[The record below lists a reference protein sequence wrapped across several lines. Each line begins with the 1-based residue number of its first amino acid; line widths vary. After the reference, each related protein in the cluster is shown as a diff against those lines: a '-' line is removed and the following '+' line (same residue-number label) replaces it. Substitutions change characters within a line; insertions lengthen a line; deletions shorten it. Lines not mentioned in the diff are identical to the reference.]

1 VNYIM
6 TFSNLL
12 LVDKNVPDYQVFL
25 DSVNESTCTV
35 TYSSD
40 SPFSELCEMIHAKSV
55 SVDRI
60 GIVSRVTDL
69 FVEGHSFLESK
80 DNLSL
85 LVKELNASRIDF
97 LACNTLP
104 EWQELYDALEKE
116 GIVVGASSDQTG
128 NLKYGGNWVM
138 ENTMDDIEKVYFTK
152 NIEYYSYLLDDVS
165 EVSYTT
171 LVESTTITNAEI
183 ESSVTGLSDYV
194 GNRDDSSQTISL
206 PSPFLFDGTEY
217 STLYIQT
224 NGYIS
229 FTNGNYT
236 YGPETNT
243 TPVQRGI
250 YVIQNDLHI
259 FPSPPKYIKYKVTSD
274 TFVVIFNT
282 AFFNFT
288 STSSYLVK
296 VTLYLKNSIHNGKI
310 EIQYGDMVFNTTS
323 TSTTIMSNPKYYYAG
338 ICVTESNL
346 STANTGNFFTTGS
359 SSFNLNQS
367 KYKLYDGSVD
377 NPKFKKITM
386 TPRYKFLNTVVLG
399 KFSINLPSDKAS
411 TFDLVPPLSTTSSE
425 FNYLSSNTLIA
436 TVNNTNKTIT
446 IVGIGTTVISA
457 VQNNR
462 NNYPAIA
469 TYTLNTSSY
478 GPILGPFI
486 VRVPSDRSQPITFV
500 QPESNSTGPFDYFS
514 SNTSVATVNS
524 VNQTITVVSGGTATI
539 TARQTTLYGTA
550 FSTYVLDTTSYV
562 PKIGQL
568 IIEFVSKVGFGFY
581 GGNNGIFRLIDPI
594 SNSTGAFTYTS
605 DGGII
610 DIANKTINTNYSG
623 YITVVATQEA
633 SNGYLSASVTAIVNY
648 NGVPTIRPLLISL
661 PTDKS
666 TTFKLPVP
674 LSNSFGDDLDYYYF
688 STNESIATVNNTDG
702 TITIVGN
709 GTTDIGMQQ
718 YGDSRFIYVGSADM
732 YRLDTSIY
740 YTPLAG
746 VPTLGPFVVS
756 LPTNKLATF
765 SLTPPTSNVTG
776 TVTYTSSDTGVAT
789 VNNAQGTLTVVSIG
803 TTTITATLTTSDNVS
818 ASKTYLLDTSSY
830 GPLLGPFSLSIP
842 TDKSLPIPIVAPES
856 SSTGTFTYT
865 SSDTGVATVNS
876 DNTITVL
883 SSGTTTITAT
893 QTDSNGFTAS
903 STYVLDTSS
912 YVPEIGPFLI
922 YNSSTNDNVFDLVD
936 PISNSPGEFT
946 YSLASNSINAGV
958 IDNVNKTFTS
968 YSYGYIY
975 IVATQAASNGYF
987 SASVTGELKTNLYVS
1002 TLSPLLISLPADKRT
1017 TFALPIPISNSTGN
1031 LDYYSTDTSIAT
1043 VNNTNKTITIVGN
1056 GTTTIGVNQAPANG
1070 FLYTGSA
1077 TSYSLDTS
1085 SYFLEPTEETPTLG
1099 PFVISL
1105 PPNKPSTF
1113 QVIPPTSNAVGSF
1126 TYTSTDTGV
1135 ASIDV
1140 NTGMITIVSKGTTTI
1155 TATQTTENEFTAFK
1169 TFLLDTTPYG
1179 PIFGPGEY
1187 LIPIPSTRPVTFP
1200 LIPPRSNSSGSFT
1213 YVSSNTNVATV
1224 DNTAG
1229 TITIRSAGNT
1239 TITVTQV
1246 ASNGFSTSTTAQ
1258 LDTSIYTVILDPFV
1272 ITFPDEKPTTFELQP
1287 PGSNYTTGTFTY
1299 ESNNT
1304 DVASINNTAGTITI
1318 VSSGTSTITVTHT
1331 IYDNIKSSKSYTL
1344 DTSSYFPTLGPFV
1357 VTLPSN
1363 KSTSFTLVPP
1373 ISNVTGTFTYTSSN
1387 TEIASIT
1394 SPNTITILAN
1404 GSTTIQVTQTTSS
1417 GFTSYKTYLL
1427 DTSIY
1432 YQGAPNYTP
1441 VLGPFVVDIPL
1452 NRSLTIPLKP
1462 PVSNSSGTFSYTS
1475 SVPAVAIINTDNTIT
1490 VLTSGT
1496 TVIEAKLTTSSEL
1509 TATKTFS
1516 FNTSGY
1522 APIFGPRIFEVIIP
1536 SNKPTV
1542 FTITPPESDMS
1553 GGFTYTSSNTAVAT
1567 ITNAGILTI
1576 MGIGTTTINATQT
1589 INGFSTSTSCNLNTD
1604 IYVPVLQPFVVT
1616 IPTNKSTTITLIA
1629 PNSNSPGTF
1638 SYTSSNV
1645 GVATITAPNTL
1656 NVLTSGTTTI
1666 TATQTVANNIRS
1678 SVTYLFNTQPY
1689 FPVLGPFVVT
1699 LPLNKSKTITLIPP
1713 ISAVSG
1719 TFSYTSGTTTVA
1731 TITNPNTLNVVSL
1744 GTSTITATL
1753 TTPGN
1758 MTTSTTYLLDT
1769 TQYAPILG
1777 PFVIRLP
1784 SDPSIKTFTFPQPT
1798 ADTPG
1803 SFVYTSSPTG
1813 VVSIVD
1819 SNRTITILSRAS
1831 TTITATYTATNGFT
1845 ASKTYTLDT
1854 SYMFGIST
1862 DVYKSTVTTHNL
1874 TNSAMEIQGT
1884 SIPFSDNGVY
1894 SVAITKPFKFNSVEY
1909 STLFIDY
1916 NGGIMFSNSPTIVY
1930 SSNPPAGIYPFH
1942 KDLYINF
1949 PEYIKYKENSDNFV
1963 VVFKTSELAD
1973 LDVDIFFKITLQL
1986 KNSVNSG
1993 NIKIEYGDITF
2004 NNDFQAGISFNAIT
2018 GTPFN
2023 SLDFFNNNRVP
2034 LNTPIFNT
2042 YSLNPTRLSITITPN
2057 LAVPTLLYPIY
2068 VPANSVTRRIPIIN
2082 PVTTSSG
2089 TFTTT
2094 ATPADSATVEN
2105 SSNGSF
2111 LVMNHINKTITLTTT
2126 QAPSGIY
2133 DSISFV
2139 TVLGPSYFTFISDIC
2154 FPAGTLVLT
2163 DQGSF
2168 PIETLKHQTIQG
2180 KKILCVTK
2188 TISSDAE
2195 LICFEK
2201 NAVSENVPHT
2211 RTVMTRKHRVL
2222 LEDILIRALDLVNHE
2237 TIRPQPYQGEY
2248 LYNVLLEEPST
2259 MDIHGLLCETLNPDS
2274 NIAKFYL
2281 ESIIP

>member
-1 VNYIM
+1 M

-40 SPFSELCEMIHAKSV
+40 SPFSELCEMIHAKSA

-138 ENTMDDIEKVYFTK
+138 ENTAEDIEGVYFTK
-152 NIEYYSYLLDDVS
+152 AIEYYSYLLDAFS
-165 EVSYTT
+165 EASYTT
-171 LVESTTITNAEI
+171 LVENTTLTNTQI
-183 ESSVTGLSDYV
+183 ESSVTGLSNYV
-194 GNRDDSSQTISL
+194 GDLDDSTMTITL
-206 PSPFLFDGTEY
+206 TSPFLFNGKEY
-217 STLYIQT
+217 STLYLGS
-224 NGYIS
+224 NGYIT
-229 FTNGNYT
+229 FTSSAVMYGNS
-236 YGPETNT
+236 NT
-243 TPVQRGI
+243 AGVYFLQS
-250 YVIQNDLHI
+250 DLHTS
-259 FPSPPKYIKYKVTSD
+259 PSPPRYIKYKVTSE

-282 AFFNFT
+282 SLYNYT
-288 STSSYLVK
+288 STASYLVK
-296 VTLYLKNSIHNGKI
+296 VTLYLKSSILNGKI
-310 EIQYGDMVFNTTS
+310 EIQYGDMIFNTTPS
-323 TSTTIMSNPKYYYAG
+323 SSSLYYAG
-338 ICVTESNL
+338 VSFNEGISFPF
-346 STANTGNFFTTGS
+346 NTSNFFTTGS
-359 SSFNLNQS
+359 SSFILNQS
-367 KYKLYDGSVD
+367 KYKQYNGSVD
-377 NPKFKKITM
+377 NPKFKKITI
-386 TPRYKFLNTVVLG
+386 TPRYKLVNTVVLG
-399 KFSINLPSDKAS
+399 PFSITLPTDKAS
-411 TFDLVPPLSTTSSE
+411 TFDLVPPLSTSSSE
-425 FNYLSSNTLIA
+425 FNYISLDPLIA
-436 TVNNTNKTIT
+436 TVNNTTKKIT
-446 IVGIGTTVISA
+446 IVGSGTTIITA
-457 VQNNR
+457 VQTNR
-462 NNYPAIA
+462 NIYPATA
-469 TYTLNTSSY
+469 TYTLNTTTY
-478 GPILGPFI
+478 GPVLGHFI
-486 VRVPSDRSQPITFV
+486 VTVPSDRTQSITFV
-500 QPESNSTGPFDYFS
+500 QPESNTTGPFDYFS
-514 SNTSVATVNS
+514 SNTAVATVNS
-524 VNQTITVVSGGTATI
+524 VNQTITVVSGGTVTI
-539 TARQTTLYGTA
+539 TARQTGSNGFTA
-550 FSTYVLDTTSYV
+550 SSTYLLDTSSYV
-562 PKIGQL
+562 PKIGPFL
-568 IIEFVSKVGFGFY
+568 INEMISRVGLGIY
-581 GGNNGIFRLIDPI
+581 GGNSGVFRLTDPI
-594 SNSTGAFTYTS
+594 SNSTGTFTFAMASNSITA
-605 DGGII
+605 GTI
-610 DIANKTINTNYSG
+610 DNVNKILNASAYG
-623 YITVVATQEA
+623 AIQVVATQEA
-633 SNGYLSASVTAIVNY
+633 SNGFLSATVIGTLNTDNY
-648 NGVPTIRPLLISL
+648 SSTVRPLLISL
-661 PTDKS
+661 PTNKS
-666 TTFKLPVP
+666 TTFALPVP
-674 LSNSFGDDLDYYYF
+674 LSNSIGGDLYYF
-688 STNESIATVNNTDG
+688 STNETIATVNNTNK

-709 GTTDIGMQQ
+709 GTTNIGFLL
-718 YGDSRFIYVGSADM
+718 YGDSRFIHNGQAASYN
-732 YRLDTSIY
+732 LDTSIY
-740 YTPLAG
+740 YAPLAG
-746 VPTLGPFVVS
+746 SPTLGPFVVS
-756 LPTNKLATF
+756 LPPDKLTTF
-765 SLTPPTSNVTG
+765 PLTPPTSNVTG
-776 TVTYTSSDTGVAT
+776 AVTVTYTSSDTGVAT
-789 VNNAQGTLTVVSIG
+789 VNNTNSTLTVVSIG

-883 SSGTTTITAT
+883 SSGTTTITAI
-893 QTDSNGFTAS
+893 QTDSSGFTAS

-1200 LIPPRSNSSGSFT
+1200 LIPPRSNSIGGEIY

-1344 DTSSYFPTLGPFV
+1344 DTSSYFPLLGPFV

-1417 GFTSYKTYLL
+1417 GLSASKTYQL

-1441 VLGPFVVDIPL
+1441 VLGPFVVDIPA
-1452 NRSLTIPLKP
+1452 NRSLTFPLKP
-1462 PVSNSSGTFSYTS
+1462 PASNSSGTFSYTS
-1475 SVPAVAIINTDNTIT
+1475 SVTTVARINADNTIT

-1516 FNTSGY
+1516 FNTSGF
-1522 APIFGPRIFEVIIP
+1522 APIFGPRKFEVIIP
-1536 SNKPTV
+1536 SNKPTT

-1553 GGFTYTSSNTAVAT
+1553 GGFTYTSSATAVAT
-1567 ITNAGILTI
+1567 VTNAGVLNII
-1576 MGIGTTTINATQT
+1576 SIGTTTITATQT
-1589 INGFSTSTSCNLNTD
+1589 INGFARSTAYNLNTT
-1604 IYVPVLQPFVVT
+1604 IYAPILQPFVVT
-1616 IPTNKSTTITLIA
+1616 IPTNKSKTITLTA
-1629 PNSNSPGTF
+1629 PISNSSGTF

-1656 NVLTSGTTTI
+1656 NVLTNGTTTI
-1666 TATQTVANNIRS
+1666 TATQTVANNIMS

-1713 ISAVSG
+1713 ISDVSG

-1753 TTPGN
+1753 TTPEN
-1758 MTTSTTYLLDT
+1758 VTNSTTYLLDT
-1769 TQYAPILG
+1769 TKYAPILG
-1777 PFVIRLP
+1777 PFVIPLP

-1798 ADTPG
+1798 SDIPG
-1803 SFVYTSSPTG
+1803 SFDYTTSPTG
-1813 VVSIVD
+1813 VVSIVN
-1819 SNRTITILSRAS
+1819 STGTITILSRGI
-1831 TTITATYTATNGFT
+1831 TTITATYNATNGFT

-1862 DVYKSTVTTHNL
+1862 DVYKSIVSTHNL
-1874 TNSAMEIQGT
+1874 TNSEMEIQDT

-1894 SVAITKPFKFNSVEY
+1894 SVAITNPFIFNSVEY

-1916 NGGIMFSNSPTIVY
+1916 NGGIMFSNTPTIVY

-1963 VVFKTSELAD
+1963 VVYKTSEFVD
-1973 LDVDIFFKITLQL
+1973 SDVDIFFRITLQL
-1986 KNSVNSG
+1986 KNSATSG
-1993 NIKIEYGDITF
+1993 TINIEYGDITF
-2004 NNDFQAGISFNAIT
+2004 NNDFQAGISFNAMT
-2018 GTPFN
+2018 NTPFN

-2042 YSLNPTRLSITITPN
+2042 YSLNPSRVSIMITPN
-2057 LAVPTLLYPIY
+2057 LTVPTLLSPIY
-2068 VPANSVTRRIPIIN
+2068 VPANSVTRRIPITN

-2089 TFTTT
+2089 LFTTT
-2094 ATPADSATVEN
+2094 ATPAVSATVEN
-2105 SSNGSF
+2105 TPSGSV

-2139 TVLGPSYFTFISDIC
+2139 TVLEPSYFTLISDIC
-2154 FPAGTLVLT
+2154 FPAGTMVLT

-2237 TIRPQPYQGEY
+2237 TIRPEPYQGEY